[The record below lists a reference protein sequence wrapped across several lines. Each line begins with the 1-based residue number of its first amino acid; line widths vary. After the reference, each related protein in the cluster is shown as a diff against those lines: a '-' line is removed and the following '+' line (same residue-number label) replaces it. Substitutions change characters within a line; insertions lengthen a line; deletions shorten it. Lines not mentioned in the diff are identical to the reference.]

1 MKRSSAIFG
10 LLLPFGLSVAAHSP
24 AVAGQK
30 APHAASILV
39 RSAIVRIAAPHQFI
53 KLTLPDGSEGRLEP
67 SQVIRIRRALTSES
81 DRGAKTRIDW
91 IQPMLVRETPEAVV
105 ALVAP
110 VLPTLGRLLMPDR
123 SPIWFNALAA
133 EGPLPLTS
141 DNLQGSVLSGMSLG
155 NKLQL
160 LASEPQQVFDE
171 ISAKGG
177 RLLPVPAPFASPP
190 AGPRSV
196 APSMEVW
203 DADLKQ

>member
-1 MKRSSAIFG
+1 MKRSTAIFG
-10 LLLPFGLSVAAHSP
+10 LLLPFGLCVAAHSP
-24 AVAGQK
+24 ALAAQK
-30 APHAASILV
+30 APGAASILV

-67 SQVIRIRRALTSES
+67 KQVIRIRRALPSES

-110 VLPTLGRLLMPDR
+110 MLPTLGKLLMRDR
-123 SPIWFNALAA
+123 SPIWFNAVYS

-141 DNLQGSVLSGMSLG
+141 DNLQDGVLSGMSLG

-160 LASEPQQVFDE
+160 LASDPQQVFDE

-177 RLLPVPAPFASPP
+177 RLLPVPAPFVSPP
-190 AGPRSV
+190 TGQRSI